1 MSALNQCEPAPPV
14 TAPLSPRFLG
24 IDRLAERRLRGSSFL
39 ALRNVSCE
47 YHEGVMTL
55 RGRLPTYYLKQ
66 IAQEL
71 VAEVEGVEKVFN
83 RIEVVS
89 PVWCSP
95 G

>member
-1 MSALNQCEPAPPV
+1 MSALDHSDPGASVATPP
-14 TAPLSPRFLG
+14 PPRFLG

-39 ALRNVSCE
+39 ALRNVCCE

-71 VAEVEGVEKVFN
+71 VAEVEGVQKVFN
-83 RIEVVS
+83 RIEVVA